1 VDRPRIGF
9 IGTGIM
15 GLPMAGNLLK
25 AGYALTVHSRTR
37 SKAEPLLAE
46 RAKPVRHGLEGRAT
60 PARST
65 DLQPVEHGSEG
76 HTTQGATWADNPAET
91 AARSDVVI
99 TCVTDTPDVR
109 RVLLGPGGVI
119 ESARP
124 GLICV
129 DMSTISPSATRE
141 MGGALAAKGVQLVDA
156 PVSGGQIGAIE
167 ARLSIMMGGPAD
179 AVERVRPIMEVLG
192 KTVTHCGPLGF
203 GQMTKLANQVM
214 VIHTIMSISE
224 GLAFAQKAGL
234 DLNTTLEVTAAGA
247 ASSFSLKVLGP
258 KIIAGDLKPAFM
270 VDLQQKDL
278 RLVLEAA
285 EQLNLPL
292 PGVALANQLMRSLQ
306 AHNRGRDG
314 TQALIDVIRNL
325 AAISPQR

>member
-1 VDRPRIGF
+1 MADPRIGF
-9 IGTGIM
+9 IGMGIM
-15 GLPMAGNLLK
+15 GVPMARNLMK
-25 AGYALTVHSRTR
+25 AGYPLTVHSRTR
-37 SKAEPLLAE
+37 SKAEPLL
-46 RAKPVRHGLEGRAT
+46 VEGAVWSDS
-60 PARST
+60 PA
-65 DLQPVEHGSEG
+65 Q
-76 HTTQGATWADNPAET
+76 T

-99 TCVTDTPDVR
+99 TCVTDTPDVQK
-109 RVLLGPGGVI
+109 VLLGPGGVI

-129 DMSTISPSATRE
+129 DMSTISPSVTQE
-141 MGGALAAKGVQLVDA
+141 MGKTLAAKGVQLVDA
-156 PVSGGQIGAIE
+156 PISGGQIGAIE
-167 ARLSIMMGGPAD
+167 ARLSIMMGGEKE
-179 AVERVRPIMEVLG
+179 AVEQVRPIMEAMG

-224 GLAFAQKAGL
+224 GLAFAEKAGL
-234 DLNTTLEVTAAGA
+234 DLDTTLEVTTAGA

-258 KIIAGDLKPAFM
+258 KIAAGDLKPAFM

-306 AHNRGRDG
+306 SHGRGRDG
-314 TQALIDVIRNL
+314 TQALVDVIRML
-325 AAISPQR
+325 GAMDQEG